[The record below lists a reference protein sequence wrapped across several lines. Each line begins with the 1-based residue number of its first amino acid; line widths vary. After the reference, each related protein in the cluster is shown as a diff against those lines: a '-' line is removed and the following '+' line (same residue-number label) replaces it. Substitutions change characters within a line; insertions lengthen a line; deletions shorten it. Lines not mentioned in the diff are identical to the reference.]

1 MATMY
6 IYFFDFEVRVASRVR
21 HGPFSSFWL
30 IKVKTTAAEEL
41 TYNYSGVIKMS
52 VNTNILAEKFVFSL
66 RYCRLAV
73 CIQRRLLNQLCIC
86 IYRSSN

>member
-1 MATMY
+1 M
-6 IYFFDFEVRVASRVR
+6 
-21 HGPFSSFWL
+21 
-30 IKVKTTAAEEL
+30 AEES

-73 CIQRRLLNQLCIC
+73 KYTESIIELVVYEHKHCELQKFAYIGLVIK
-86 IYRSSN
+86 YRSTRP